1 MEDRVFEKKLLELAL
16 SHGCEAAETYSAK
29 SDSFEATVLN
39 GELDRYAVSTQGG
52 LSLRVQVNGKNGYA
66 YTEHPEDPVALVQR
80 AMENARAIE
89 IADEHPM
96 QGRCT
101 YQTVQTTQGALSKL
115 SEQEKIDLAK
125 RMEKTALAADPRVKR
140 VSYCEVGSSTGSI
153 GIYNT
158 LGLSA
163 ERTDGMDYC
172 YVQPILEQD
181 GEVRTGLVFRS
192 GTDAADVEGCAREA
206 VAEAAE
212 KFGAEPVP
220 SGAYRVILR
229 NTAMADL
236 MEAFLGMFSADEAQK
251 GCSLLANREGE
262 KIADEKITIFDD
274 PFHPIAPRAF
284 DDEGT
289 PCYKKALVENGVLKT
304 LLHNLKTA
312 KKAGVAST
320 GNGVRPSAAS
330 AVGVGASVLCIAPGK
345 QSLRALTEEMGDGL
359 IITELEGLHAGLDA
373 ISGDFSLKAAGQR
386 VENGQVTGSVAQ
398 ITLAGNFLAMLQ
410 NVIAVGS
417 DMKFTLPSGTYS
429 ASPSILFD
437 KLNVAGK

>member
-16 SHGCEAAETYSAK
+16 AHGCEAAETYSAK
-29 SDSFEATVLN
+29 SDSFEATVLD

-66 YTEHPEDPVALVQR
+66 YTENADDPIALVER
-80 AMENARAIE
+80 AMDNARAIE

-96 QGRCT
+96 QGHCE
-101 YQTVQTTQGALSKL
+101 YQNVAAKQGALSKL
-115 SEQEKIDLAK
+115 SEQEKINLAK
-125 RMEKTALAADPRVKR
+125 RMEKAALAADPRVKR
-140 VSYCEVGSSTGSI
+140 VSYCEVGSAVGSI

-163 ERTDGMDYC
+163 ERTNGMDYC

-181 GEVRTGLVFRS
+181 GEVRTGLAFRC
-192 GTDAADVEGCAREA
+192 GADAADVEGCAREA

-212 KFGAEPVP
+212 KFGAKPVA
-220 SGAYRVILR
+220 SGGYRVIIR

-236 MEAFLGMFSADEAQK
+236 TEAFLDMFSADEAQK
-251 GCSLLANREGE
+251 GCSLLADREGE
-262 KIADEKITIFDD
+262 KIADEKISIFDD
-274 PFHPIAPRAF
+274 PFHPVAPRAF

-304 LLHNLKTA
+304 LMHNLKTA
-312 KKAGVAST
+312 KKAGVVST

-330 AVGVGASVLCIAPGK
+330 SVSVGASVLYIAPGSK
-345 QSLRALTEEMGDGL
+345 DLAALTQEMRDGL
-359 IITELEGLHAGLDA
+359 IITELDGLHAGLDP

-386 VENGQVTGSVAQ
+386 VENGNVTGPVAQ

-417 DMKFTLPSGTYS
+417 DLKFTLPSGTYS
-429 ASPSILFD
+429 ASPSILFGE
-437 KLNVAGK
+437 LNVAGK